1 MSVTQSHG
9 KVSLAKSPKFNP
21 VNSIF
26 ACWTIEYQYC
36 YISYLPNL
44 VLSFVLYSDGEASI
58 PTGGAGP
65 TSGGNVLLNRRQNI
79 WQMRGGG
86 GRGVSLARLT
96 RRETF
101 EQTKQAVNRQLC
113 STEKATTFS
122 SGISKNSWS
131 VLTKCTRYAMYSSY
145 KVKHAYH
152 WRGFKIPPD
161 LHITLLHKTRTY
173 LLHNSPLVGLII
185 YRSFHQLV
193 I

>member
-21 VNSIF
+21 VNGIF

-44 VLSFVLYSDGEASI
+44 VLSFVLHSDGEASI

-86 GRGVSLARLT
+86 GRGVSPARLT

-101 EQTKQAVNRQLC
+101 EQTKQAVNRQLR

-145 KVKHAYH
+145 NKWSMPTTEEDSRFHQISISLFCIKH
-152 WRGFKIPPD
+152 
-161 LHITLLHKTRTY
+161 
-173 LLHNSPLVGLII
+173 GLIFCTI
-185 YRSFHQLV
+185 HHLLV
-193 I
+193 